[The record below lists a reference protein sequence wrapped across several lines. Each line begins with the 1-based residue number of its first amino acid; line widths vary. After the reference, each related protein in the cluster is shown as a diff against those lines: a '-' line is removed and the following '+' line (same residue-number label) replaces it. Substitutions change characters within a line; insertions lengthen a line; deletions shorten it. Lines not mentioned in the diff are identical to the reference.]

1 MSEVLS
7 LRERVAQ
14 AQLRLPIAA
23 ALADDDGTDLES
35 RTQPP
40 RE

>member
-1 MSEVLS
+1 
-7 LRERVAQ
+7 VAQ

-23 ALADDDGTDLES
+23 ALLDDDGTDSED

-40 RE
+40 REQRS